1 MRPRLSYI
9 YTGDKFPDLKN
20 KVVIVG
26 DIASKAG
33 ISYTLLKNRMQMKK
47 TRRRHKCVITDE
59 DLAPKKRE
67 INRNMQWRRKHK
79 PHVLTLSQKWL
90 RKPII

>member
-1 MRPRLSYI
+1 MRPRLSYL
-9 YTGDKFPDLKN
+9 YVGTEFPNHTG

-26 DIASKAG
+26 DIARQAG
-33 ISYTLLKNRMQMKK
+33 ISYTLLKNRMGLKK
-47 TRRRHKCVITDE
+47 SRGHKVVITDN
-59 DLAPKKRE
+59 DLLPKKRE

-79 PHVLTLSQKWL
+79 PYVLTLSQKWL

>member
-1 MRPRLSYI
+1 MRPRLSYM
-9 YTGDKFPDLKN
+9 YTGDKFPDLKD

-26 DIASKAG
+26 DIAVKAG
-33 ISYTLLKNRMQMKK
+33 ISYALLKNRMGLKK
-47 TRRRHKCVITDE
+47 SRGHKVVITDN
-59 DLAPKKRE
+59 DLLPKKRE